1 MKLAGR
7 PVLRGKEAAMSTTVY
22 PYLIVYL
29 AGVATPF
36 VILRAT
42 IARNANDGSGCLLN
56 LCITAVGVLMLLIS
70 YFWLLG

>member
-1 MKLAGR
+1 
-7 PVLRGKEAAMSTTVY
+7 MSSVY

-29 AGVATPF
+29 VGFATPF

-42 IARNANDGSGCLLN
+42 VASKADDGSGCLLD
-56 LCITAVGVLMLLIS
+56 LWITVVAALIFLIG